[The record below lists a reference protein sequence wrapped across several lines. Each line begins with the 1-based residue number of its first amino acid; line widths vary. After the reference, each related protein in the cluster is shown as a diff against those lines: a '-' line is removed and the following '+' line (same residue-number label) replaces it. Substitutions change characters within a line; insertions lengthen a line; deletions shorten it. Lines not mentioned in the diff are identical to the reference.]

1 LGFGALLI
9 LAVLQDEARLVVE
22 ERNVAGMLSEVAEL
36 ERLGRTPVESEQWAE
51 VSAARREV
59 ALAEAKRWREQTP
72 QEQELEALQA
82 QLEASRVRRAQVT
95 AASKTLAARIGQAAM
110 TPEAI
115 KASEWSDKFGTDY
128 LPNQQRNTK
137 KARKK

>member
-1 LGFGALLI
+1 
-9 LAVLQDEARLVVE
+9 VLE
-22 ERNVAGMLSEVAEL
+22 EHNVAALLSEVAEL
-36 ERLGRTPVESEQWAE
+36 ERLGKTEVEPEALAE

-59 ALAEAKRWREQTP
+59 ALAEAKRWRDATP
-72 QEQELEALQA
+72 QEKELEALQA
-82 QLEASRVRRAQVT
+82 QLDASRARRAQVT
-95 AASKTLAARIGQAAM
+95 AASKTLATRIGQAAM

-128 LPNQQRNTK
+128 LPNQQRNSSK